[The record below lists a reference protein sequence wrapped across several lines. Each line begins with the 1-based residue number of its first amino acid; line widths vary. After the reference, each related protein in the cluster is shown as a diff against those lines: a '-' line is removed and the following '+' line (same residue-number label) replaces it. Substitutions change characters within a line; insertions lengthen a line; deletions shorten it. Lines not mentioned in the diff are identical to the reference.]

1 MGANIFYD
9 FLGMITMAVI
19 IRLALILVITLVFK
33 KVIAK
38 VLISVL
44 KKMLSPL
51 KNEEIN
57 SSLDALNKTFS
68 KVILV
73 VGLYFALASLPFSL
87 GTELIF
93 RKALYSCIYILI
105 ASAVFIFMNT
115 YERIRR
121 DTWMTMDNE
130 SAKTILPLV
139 LKIIKFCVIVI
150 VVVAVANEF
159 GFREFDSLIKGL
171 GIGGLAVAFAA
182 QDMLKNVFGG
192 FVVITD
198 KSFNVGD
205 FIQIGSTDGIV
216 EEVGIRSTKVRTLE
230 QELVVVP
237 NGKFADD
244 AVVNYSKRG
253 SRRIKQY
260 LGATY
265 DTSSDSLKIVIEK
278 IKATLLD
285 DNDVINSSIN
295 VKFDGFGASS
305 LDIIVLYL
313 VNTGD
318 YGEYLKIKERMNF
331 EIMKIFEEENVDF
344 AFPSMSLYMEK
355 TEK

>member
-1 MGANIFYD
+1 MNMFYD
-9 FLGMITMAVI
+9 FISMITVAVV
-19 IRLALILVITLVFK
+19 IRLALILIATLLFK

-38 VLISVL
+38 ALISL
-44 KKMLSPL
+44 IKKMLSPL

-73 VGLYFALASLPFSL
+73 VGVYLALTSLPFSL

-93 RKALYSCIYILI
+93 TKALYSCIYILI
-105 ASAVFIFMNT
+105 TSAVFIFMNT

-121 DTWMTMDNE
+121 NVWMNMDNE
-130 SAKTILPLV
+130 SAKTILPLI
-139 LKIIKFCVIVI
+139 LKIIKFCLIVI

-192 FVVITD
+192 FIVITD

-253 SRRIKQY
+253 SRRVKQY

-265 DTSSDSLKIVIEK
+265 DTSSESLKVVIDK
-278 IKATLLD
+278 IKRTLID
-285 DNDVINSSIN
+285 DKDVINSSIN

-305 LDIIVLYL
+305 LDIMVLYL

-318 YGEYLKIKERMNF
+318 YGEYLKIKERINF
-331 EIMKIFEEENVDF
+331 EVMGIFEEEKVDF

-355 TEK
+355 TGK